1 MGKILA
7 LFLIAYFGLYLYR
20 RWKYK
25 RTNSI
30 GKVKYYEREL
40 AKKDYEESDVID
52 VDLDDDDSQPPKY
65 LH

>member
-20 RWKYK
+20 RWQYK
-25 RTNSI
+25 KTNSI
-30 GKVKYYEREL
+30 GKVKYYEQEL
-40 AKKDYEESDVID
+40 AKKDYEESDIID
-52 VDLDDDDSQPPKY
+52 VDLDEDDSQPPKY